1 MGIYLLSTIINIVPS
16 NILAPFVESNTLQV
30 MFLAVLCGLAV
41 GAIGE
46 YSRTLKELFE
56 AFNSLFLTITTMIAR
71 FIPAAVFCSVALM
84 AIDLG
89 GSSMLAVLGVGMT
102 QIFALIC
109 MLCVYG
115 LMILVIAHL
124 SPITFFRK
132 NREGMLTSFTLCSS
146 SAAMP
151 TNLRT
156 CTEKLGIS
164 PKVCNFSIPLGATVN
179 MDGSCIYLCITGLFL
194 ARAYG
199 VSVAPSALFSLA
211 VTIVLLSLGAP
222 GVPGVGVVLLSVVLA
237 ALKVPIEAIG
247 LIMAIEPFLD
257 MFITMSN
264 TTGDVMAA
272 LVVARNENL
281 LDVEKYQKL

>member
-1 MGIYLLSTIINIVPS
+1 MGIYLLTTVIAVSMGIGIALLIQPGEWGFALSGSVETASVIVDTSIDTSILSTIINIVPS

-46 YSRTLKELFE
+46 YSRTLKEL
-56 AFNSLFLTITTMIAR
+56 IAR
-71 FIPAAVFCSVALM
+71 
-84 AIDLG
+84 
-89 GSSMLAVLGVGMT
+89 
-102 QIFALIC
+102 
-109 MLCVYG
+109 
-115 LMILVIAHL
+115 L

-199 VSVAPSALFSLA
+199 VSV
-211 VTIVLLSLGAP
+211 
-222 GVPGVGVVLLSVVLA
+222 VLA
-237 ALKVPIEAIG
+237 ALKAPIEAIG

>member
-89 GSSMLAVLGVGMT
+89 GSSMLAVLGAGMT

-115 LMILVIAHL
+115 LMILVIARL

-281 LDVEKYQKL
+281 LDVEKYKKL